1 MVLVETLIH
10 YHRQY
15 YFISAWWENLHKTL
29 SIEKPKRLPMVSAS
43 RCFLCCSF
51 SKNAWFR
58 KVHRKFIS
66 KVLEWKKTKSLLM
79 ISCSAPELYSDQRMG
94 LSMSFSLRKF
104 LYSLVCAHFGHALYC
119 TTMYKGS
126 GHWLCLRYYCIKHIV
141 HLVGK

>member
-1 MVLVETLIH
+1 MVLVGTLIH

-15 YFISAWWENLHKTL
+15 YFISAWWANLHKTL

-66 KVLEWKKTKSLLM
+66 KVLEWKKNK
-79 ISCSAPELYSDQRMG
+79 IPFDDQLFRPRIILWLKNGIVDMCI
-94 LSMSFSLRKF
+94 FSVLI
-104 LYSLVCAHFGHALYC
+104 LA
-119 TTMYKGS
+119 TMYFIFPIFARLARPVN
-126 GHWLCLRYYCIKHIV
+126 GHVNPIPFDSVYATTV
-141 HLVGK
+141 